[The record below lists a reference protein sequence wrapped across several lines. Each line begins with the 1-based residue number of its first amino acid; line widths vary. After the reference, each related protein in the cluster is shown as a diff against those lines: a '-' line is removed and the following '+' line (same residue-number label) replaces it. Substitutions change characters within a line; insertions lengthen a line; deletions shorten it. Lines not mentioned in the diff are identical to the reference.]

1 MTNLYYTYA
10 FLRKDG
16 TPYYVGKGKGDR
28 AYSKRRKGVKRP
40 KDDDRIL
47 ILKRDLTEKEAFR
60 HEKYMIAVYGRKDIG
75 TGILLNRSD
84 GGEGNSG
91 HRHTEDTKIRIGNS
105 SRGRKLKPRTK
116 LHRQHL
122 SASLKGKRSWLG
134 LKHKPESKQK
144 ISLTRIEKELAK
156 GENNPMY
163 GKNHTEDSKRMMS
176 QTKKAKRVGVGRVWY
191 NNPENGEEKHFP
203 PSEPPS
209 LPWVKG
215 RIRGRKHTEESKEKI
230 RQAKQRRRQAQ

>member
-1 MTNLYYTYA
+1 MDNLYYTYA

-40 KDDDRIL
+40 AEDDRIL
-47 ILKRDLTEKEAFR
+47 ILKRGLTEKEAFT
-60 HEKYMIAVYGRKDIG
+60 HEKYMIAVYGRKDLG

-91 HRHTEDTKIRIGNS
+91 HKHTEDTKIRIGNS
-105 SRGRKLKPRTK
+105 SRGKKLKPRTN
-116 LHRQHL
+116 LHRQRL

-134 LKHKPESKQK
+134 LRHKPESKQK
-144 ISLTRIEKELAK
+144 ISSVRIENELAK

-163 GKNHTEDSKRMMS
+163 GKNHTEESKRKMS
-176 QTKKAKRVGVGRVWY
+176 QTKKERRVGVGRVWY
-191 NNPENGEEKHFP
+191 HNPETGKEKHFP
-203 PSEPPS
+203 PNELPPP
-209 LPWVKG
+209 PWVAG
-215 RIRGRKHTEESKEKI
+215 RIKGKKL
-230 RQAKQRRRQAQ
+230 RRRTQ